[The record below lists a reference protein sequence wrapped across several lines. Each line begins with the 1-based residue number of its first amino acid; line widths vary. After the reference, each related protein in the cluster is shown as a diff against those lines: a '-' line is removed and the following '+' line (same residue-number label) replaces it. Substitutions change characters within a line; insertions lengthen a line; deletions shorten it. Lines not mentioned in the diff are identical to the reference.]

1 MELKNSETIINLARS
16 FAGEAQAGLRYQFL
30 ATLLENQGYFTA
42 SEKVKVIA
50 KNETKHAKVFF
61 DHIVKAG
68 GSENIEFTAGF
79 PYSGNTIEDMFNLA
93 IKNEEEEAFSIYP
106 EFASIAEREG
116 FIDIAA
122 SFKKIAKVEEAH
134 LYSFKYLLRCFN
146 EDGLYKANE
155 PTTFVCSECGYT
167 ETLEEAWDVCPLCGA
182 TQGYCDLLLPR

>member
-42 SEKVKVIA
+42 SEKVKAIA

-61 DHIVKAG
+61 DHIVNGG

-93 IKNEEEEAFSIYP
+93 IKNEDEESSNIYP
-106 EFASIAEREG
+106 EFARIAEKEG
-116 FIDIAA
+116 FNEIAD
-122 SFKKIAKVEEAH
+122 SFHKIAKVEKDH
-134 LYSFKYLLRCFN
+134 LFSFKYLLDSFN
-146 EDGLYKANE
+146 EDGLYKANK
-155 PTTFVCSECGYT
+155 PTTFMCTECGYT

>member
-42 SEKVKVIA
+42 SKKVKVIA

-79 PYSGNTIEDMFNLA
+79 PYTGSTIEDMFSLA
-93 IKNEEEEAFSIYP
+93 IKNEKEEAFNIYP
-106 EFASIAEREG
+106 EFAKIAEREG
-116 FIDIAA
+116 FKEISA
-122 SFKKIAKVEEAH
+122 SFKKIAKVEENH
-134 LYSFKYLLRCFN
+134 LNSFNYLLNCFN
-146 EDGLYKANE
+146 EDSLYKASK
-155 PTTFVCSECGYT
+155 PTTFICSECGYT
-167 ETLEEAWDVCPLCGA
+167 ETLLNAWDVCPLCGA
-182 TQGYCDLLLPR
+182 TQGYCNLLLP